1 MRERI
6 EKLKEELRP
15 FEEKRGEKIHLIGV
29 TKYSTISQIDQSLYE
44 GIEEIGES
52 RAQDLLEKIPCL
64 TKKPKIHFIGHL
76 QRNKV
81 RQILP
86 FVDLIQSVDSLRLL
100 REIEKQAKAEGKIQQ
115 ILLQVN
121 IAKEEQKYGFLQE
134 ELEEAFS
141 LVESMEQI
149 KVMGLMMMA
158 PFSENPENVRCFF
171 REMALLFDLYRK
183 KHYNNVDMNI
193 LSMGMSGDYKVALEE
208 GSTMIRIGSA
218 IYHEEEQ

>member
-1 MRERI
+1 M
-6 EKLKEELRP
+6 
-15 FEEKRGEKIHLIGV
+15 
-29 TKYSTISQIDQSLYE
+29 
-44 GIEEIGES
+44 
-52 RAQDLLEKIPCL
+52 
-64 TKKPKIHFIGHL
+64 
-76 QRNKV
+76 
-81 RQILP
+81 
-86 FVDLIQSVDSLRLL
+86 DLIQSVDSLRLL
-100 REIEKQAKAEGKIQQ
+100 REIEKQAKAEGKIQE
-115 ILLQVN
+115 ILLQMN
-121 IAKEEQKYGFLQE
+121 IAKEKQKYGFLKE
-134 ELEEAFS
+134 ELEEALS
-141 LVESMEQI
+141 LVESMEHI